1 MIRELMVNGAKN
13 IPANYAAK
21 VAMVTGMGVQV
32 DHKAGQVKFPDA
44 ATAEGIEMVA
54 HEFIPEGIYA
64 SQTNFDDYDKMAT
77 EIKAGVLVKRVPLYA
92 GELYGT
98 DQYKAADAK
107 DTNIGKL
114 LEVNPRYTHD
124 YGEFVPE
131 LLEIGDTVRG
141 ILFGGDDK

>member
-21 VAMVTGMGVQV
+21 VDMVTGMGVQV

-64 SQTNFDDYDKMAT
+64 SQTNFDDYDKAPTSTRMAMHRIPISESCWRSILT
-77 EIKAGVLVKRVPLYA
+77 VSGRLLLLVLLVLS
-92 GELYGT
+92 
-98 DQYKAADAK
+98 
-107 DTNIGKL
+107 L
-114 LEVNPRYTHD
+114 LV
-124 YGEFVPE
+124 
-131 LLEIGDTVRG
+131 
-141 ILFGGDDK
+141 